1 MAGSPGNS
9 FFSDSEENFK
19 RRKPGNVCVWWEAL
33 VTAPNPPPQSAFPSL
48 TLLSFPLQPLWSGRT
63 GHLLTPLLN
72 PSPEPSTH
80 LCYRGPLSWFLPSPH
95 YLSSLILI
103 SLCPPVLAS
112 VDSTNTTGWPALRS
126 RNRVFLAPQNFPTM
140 PFLGPHSPESAT
152 FLICNSTDWQFTW
165 SRLKC
170 HINRMFM
177 KQCFSKFFF
186 VTSFAPP
193 YISETHLCYCI

>member
-1 MAGSPGNS
+1 MPGFLLGFVGQGASQCGNALLLLPAPLPSLVGWWWSVMAGSPGNS

-103 SLCPPVLAS
+103 SLCPPSSCLS
-112 VDSTNTTGWPALRS
+112 GFHEYNW
-126 RNRVFLAPQNFPTM
+126 
-140 PFLGPHSPESAT
+140 
-152 FLICNSTDWQFTW
+152 
-165 SRLKC
+165 
-170 HINRMFM
+170 
-177 KQCFSKFFF
+177 
-186 VTSFAPP
+186 VTSTQIKKQGVLSTPEFPHHALSWSPFP
-193 YISETHLCYCI
+193 RECYISDLQLY